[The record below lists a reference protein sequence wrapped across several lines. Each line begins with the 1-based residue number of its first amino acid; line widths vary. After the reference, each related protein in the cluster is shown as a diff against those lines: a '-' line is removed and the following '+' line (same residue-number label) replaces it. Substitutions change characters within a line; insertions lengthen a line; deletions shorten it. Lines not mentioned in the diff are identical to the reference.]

1 MTCSGRAKRKR
12 GEGMEK
18 ILELLHNVNYYEWQ
32 RLKYVVDAY
41 FEKEIGNRKK
51 EIAIT
56 DTRELQE
63 LYKRLF

>member
-1 MTCSGRAKRKR
+1 
-12 GEGMEK
+12 MEK
-18 ILELLHNVNYYEWQ
+18 ILELLHNVNYCEWQ
-32 RLKYVVDAY
+32 KIKHVVDAY